1 MTYFPIP
8 WFLSFPSLHLKLWYY
23 LCKATQSAFRSLE
36 GLIKMQSL
44 FQYIVGGTTVLAF
57 LTSPGDALAAGPG
70 TTV

>member
-1 MTYFPIP
+1 MHADHFG
-8 WFLSFPSLHLKLWYY
+8 
-23 LCKATQSAFRSLE
+23 

-44 FQYIVGGTTVLAF
+44 FQYIVGGTTVPAF

>member
-1 MTYFPIP
+1 M
-8 WFLSFPSLHLKLWYY
+8 LWYY
-23 LCKATQSAFRSLE
+23 LCKAAQFQSACRSFG

-44 FQYIVGGTTVLAF
+44 FQYIVGGTTVPAF